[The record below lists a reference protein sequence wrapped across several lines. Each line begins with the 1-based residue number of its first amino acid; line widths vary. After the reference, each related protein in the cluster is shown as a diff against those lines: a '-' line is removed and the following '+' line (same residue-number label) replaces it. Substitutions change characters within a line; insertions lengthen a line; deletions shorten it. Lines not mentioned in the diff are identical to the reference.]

1 MCHNVKPNL
10 STVQGCEGTLAISYK
25 YHFPENSPE
34 TIRSVRCGVVVL
46 RPGRLRW
53 MCETIP
59 SALSTAPTDFVRDVQ
74 TPADFAFRCIWK
86 SWLKQG
92 EGSGAPCIDKIIREG
107 VDQGS
112 RTRMSA
118 NTSEGTESEW
128 KWHIYKMDQDGGS
141 QKFLL
146 NDLPPHLNMSEPAPN
161 RTQPKSAPWG
171 GIPLLCQCHWRY
183 WRFWR
188 FLCKMLRDA
197 TSMWEHVRTN
207 RSTNSVT
214 VFAASRLHLFLC

>member
-1 MCHNVKPNL
+1 
-10 STVQGCEGTLAISYK
+10 
-25 YHFPENSPE
+25 
-34 TIRSVRCGVVVL
+34 
-46 RPGRLRW
+46 

-92 EGSGAPCIDKIIREG
+92 EGSGAPCIDIIIREG

-161 RTQPKSAPWG
+161 PKVHLEEGFHSCANVIG
-171 GIPLLCQCHWRY
+171 DTGDFEDFYAKCY
-183 WRFWR
+183 
-188 FLCKMLRDA
+188 
-197 TSMWEHVRTN
+197 EYVRTCEN
-207 RSTNSVT
+207 HQVHEFSIVPDN
-214 VFAASRLHLFLC
+214 HLERHFPKFWTLTLRTLGTPHT